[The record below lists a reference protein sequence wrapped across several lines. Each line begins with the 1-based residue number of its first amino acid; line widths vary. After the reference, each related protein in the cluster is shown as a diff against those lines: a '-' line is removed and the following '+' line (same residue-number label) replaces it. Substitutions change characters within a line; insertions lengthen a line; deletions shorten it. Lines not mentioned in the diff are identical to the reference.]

1 MNMLSG
7 LSDLGGDALA
17 KVLRRTV
24 VSALIV
30 GVGAIVVAL
39 LLSSPWAALGLAIGL
54 GLAVLNLRF
63 LDAGVAKLETGA
75 DTGDA
80 ETGADNGADNGVS
93 NKVLRRAIGTKS
105 VTRLGVIT
113 AICIGLLLLNGA
125 LGIGAVAGL
134 VIFQLLFVVNV
145 GRVIVSQG
153 IQ

>member
-24 VSALIV
+24 VSALVV
-30 GVGAIVVAL
+30 GAGAIVVAL

-54 GLAVLNLRF
+54 GLAVVNLRF
-63 LDAGVAKLETGA
+63 LDAGVAKLQTG
-75 DTGDA
+75 A
-80 ETGADNGADNGVS
+80 ETGDDETGVS

-113 AICIGLLLLNGA
+113 AIAVGLLLLNGA

-145 GRVIVSQG
+145 GRVIVTQG

>member
-1 MNMLSG
+1 VNMLDG
-7 LSDLGGDALA
+7 LSSLGGNALA
-17 KVLRRTV
+17 KVLRRTI

-30 GVGAIVVAL
+30 GVAAILIAL
-39 LLSSPWAALGLAIGL
+39 LLSQPWAALGLAFGL
-54 GLAVLNLRF
+54 AIAVLNLRF
-63 LDAGVAKLETGA
+63 LDAGVAKLNTEGET
-75 DTGDA
+75 
-80 ETGADNGADNGVS
+80 S

-113 AICIGLLLLNGA
+113 VICIGLLLLNGA

-145 GRVIVSQG
+145 GRVIISQG

>member
-1 MNMLSG
+1 MNNMLDGLSG
-7 LSDLGGDALA
+7 LGGNSLA
-17 KVLRRTV
+17 KVLRRTI

-30 GVGAIVVAL
+30 GAVAIVIAL
-39 LLSSPWAALGLAIGL
+39 LLSQPWAALGLAIGL
-54 GLAVLNLRF
+54 TIAVLNFRF
-63 LDAGVAKLETGA
+63 LDAGVAKLNTSGET
-75 DTGDA
+75 
-80 ETGADNGADNGVS
+80 N

-105 VTRLGVIT
+105 VTRLGIIT
-113 AICIGLLLLNGA
+113 VICIGLLLLNGA